1 MSLSPNSLSLPAL
14 QCTVSPLSSPSTV
27 FTAFTA
33 AFYTVEPRSY
43 QHRDKSLQCHLI
55 LSNFLLPVLP
65 ALRFWGIF
73 SFCDAFVLM
82 LFTLGIAWEPK
93 HFALGTCGAGAVP
106 GKGERSA
113 GKGRMKASSC
123 GRVSPWSRSCRNWGG
138 ICRWN
143 ALELQRDNLPE
154 FSSTH
159 TLRNFKPIEIG
170 RYFAPRETG
179 FLKDM

>member
-1 MSLSPNSLSLPAL
+1 MSLSPNSLSLRCNVL
-14 QCTVSPLSSPSTV
+14 SPLFLLRQRFLRLLRRHFTRSSPDRINTGTNPCNVISSSQIFSFHWFFV
-27 FTAFTA
+27 
-33 AFYTVEPRSY
+33 
-43 QHRDKSLQCHLI
+43 K
-55 LSNFLLPVLP
+55 VLP
-65 ALRFWGIF
+65 ALRFLGIF
-73 SFCDAFVLM
+73 SFCDAFVRR

-159 TLRNFKPIEIG
+159 PLRNFKPIEIG
-170 RYFAPRETG
+170 RYF
-179 FLKDM
+179 